1 MKTRSTFAALVAA
14 ATLALVSTSANVAL
28 AQDKMGSG
36 GKMMDKKTGTAMKG
50 GKMSGGKMAMGRM
63 VYACK
68 GCKMYYSAADAKKM
82 GMKDAMGHKL
92 MAMRMTSAKKMGM
105 KMARMGKMSGDKM
118 GAGKMSG
125 NKMSGKMSGGKMGG
139 G

>member
-1 MKTRSTFAALVAA
+1 MNSPSTFAALVAA
-14 ATLALVSTSANVAL
+14 ATLALVSASANVAL

-36 GKMMDKKTGTAMKG
+36 GKTMK
-50 GKMSGGKMAMGRM
+50 SGKMAMGRM

-105 KMARMGKMSGDKM
+105 KMSHMGKMHGDKM
-118 GAGKMSG
+118 GDGKMSG
-125 NKMSGKMSGGKMGG
+125 NKMSGGG
-139 G
+139 

>member
-1 MKTRSTFAALVAA
+1 MKTRSTFTALVAT
-14 ATLALVSTSANVAL
+14 ATLALVSASANVAL

-50 GKMSGGKMAMGRM
+50 GKMAGGKMAMGRM

-82 GMKDAMGHKL
+82 GMKDPMGHRL
-92 MAMRMTSAKKMGM
+92 MRMSRADARKTGMTMAKM
-105 KMARMGKMSGDKM
+105 
-118 GAGKMSG
+118 
-125 NKMSGKMSGGKMGG
+125 GKMGG
-139 G
+139 DKMMGGGNMGGGRP

>member
-1 MKTRSTFAALVAA
+1 MKTRSTLTALVAA
-14 ATLALVSTSANVAL
+14 ASLALVSASANVAL

-36 GKMMDKKTGTAMKG
+36 KMTDKKTGTAMKG
-50 GKMSGGKMAMGRM
+50 GKMAGGKMAMRRM

-92 MAMRMTSAKKMGM
+92 MAMRMTSANKMGM
-105 KMARMGKMSGDKM
+105 KMAGMHGKMMGDK
-118 GAGKMSG
+118 
-125 NKMSGKMSGGKMGG
+125 KMGG
-139 G
+139 GRM

>member
-14 ATLALVSTSANVAL
+14 ATFALVSASANVAL

-50 GKMSGGKMAMGRM
+50 GKMAGGKMAMGRM

-92 MAMRMTSAKKMGM
+92 MAMRMTSANKMGM
-105 KMARMGKMSGDKM
+105 KMAKMNGKMMSDK
-118 GAGKMSG
+118 
-125 NKMSGKMSGGKMGG
+125 KMGG
-139 G
+139 GRM